1 MSFWRRLFARR
12 DVALE
17 EARAAI
23 ERGAHDEAWTAALRS
38 TSVDARRIA
47 SRAARARGSIELAVR
62 LDRAADDPADTERLF
77 DLAGALAR
85 SGELGAAITTLED
98 ALAMSPFDAVL
109 RSELAIL
116 LARAARPAESAA
128 TLALHPCLADDP
140 GALFQFAWSSL
151 LAGDRGAAREC
162 VPQLAEHDAARP
174 LANVLAA
181 ALDRADAVPP
191 PRDLRDWLFVEHGAL
206 LLDASAPRAPLDPDH
221 VARVLTPSVVAALD
235 AVGDRPRRIIV
246 ADDDRAH
253 ATELAKRLDV
263 ELVTARAGIPEGLL
277 VVRDARELEP
287 LLAHV
292 AVHASVRT
300 LAWTLDTARCALVA
314 DLVGTILHRT
324 ASAPELAPALD
335 LERYVTV
342 RAARL
347 PPAVARTARP
357 FAPDAPLAW

>member
-1 MSFWRRLFARR
+1 MSLWRRLFGRR
-12 DVALE
+12 DLALE

-23 ERGAHDEAWTAALRS
+23 ERGAHEDAWNAALRS
-38 TSVDARRIA
+38 KSVDARRIA
-47 SRAARARGSIELAVR
+47 SRAARARGMIELAVR

-85 SGELGAAITTLED
+85 QGELDAAITTLED

-151 LAGDRGAAREC
+151 LAGDHRAAREC
-162 VPQLAEHDAARP
+162 VPQLAEHDDAHP
-174 LANVLAA
+174 LAMVLEA

-206 LLDASAPRAPLDPDH
+206 LLDGSAPRAPVDPDH
-221 VARVLTPSVVAALD
+221 VARILTPSVVASLDALD
-235 AVGDRPRRIIV
+235 DRPRRIITT
-246 ADDDRAH
+246 DRAV
-253 ATELAKRLDV
+253 ATELATRLDV

-292 AVHASVRT
+292 ATHASVRT
-300 LAWTLDTARCALVA
+300 LAWTLDTSSSAIVP
-314 DLVGTILHRT
+314 DLVGTVVHRT
-324 ASAPELAPALD
+324 ARAPELASPAD
-335 LERYVTV
+335 LERYVTAR
-342 RAARL
+342 RAL
-347 PPAVARTARP
+347 LTTARIPRP
-357 FAPDAPLAW
+357 FVPDAPLAW